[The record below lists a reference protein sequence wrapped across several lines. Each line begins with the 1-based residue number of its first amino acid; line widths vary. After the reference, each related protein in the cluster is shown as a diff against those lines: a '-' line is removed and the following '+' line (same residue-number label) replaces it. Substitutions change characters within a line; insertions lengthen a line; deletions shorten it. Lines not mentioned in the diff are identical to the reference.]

1 MVSSDAQGARTASP
15 IPRISADEAQ
25 RLRELARRLRPRED
39 VLADRLLTAYRTE
52 IPQYAQV
59 GDPFVLADM
68 TAVSLAGL
76 RGWFGF
82 LEQNRPEAVQD
93 RSTAAQ
99 LLQPILESI
108 RRRAVQGVGK
118 DALLRAFRIAV
129 RVVWQETL
137 ELPVDPELIGP
148 LSTRMLEFTDLMTTA
163 VERAYA
169 VEALRGSGEP
179 ELSRSALFEAILSD
193 HGHEYYHHVG
203 RLSAP
208 HCVVVVEVPQDA
220 PGVSLDDLAAA
231 LVREARAAYWTTRL
245 RSVVAACPVDSA
257 GGRDALLRRISRF
270 TNARK
275 PLAVAVGAIAEG
287 PEEIRHGYHEA
298 LEAMRVGTRLSVSA
312 NGVGVGAGAGPEAAA
327 RVHDWQELAP
337 LATLV
342 ADPERARRFAHGCLH
357 PLGRLTER
365 SWVLPTL
372 SAYLRCQGK
381 LKEVAAD
388 LAVHPNTVRY
398 RLNELRPFLDAH
410 AGDGDRSAALL
421 LAVRVQGYLA
431 EDTATNGVAG
441 AGEPRVNS

>member
-1 MVSSDAQGARTASP
+1 MSSDAQDARTASP
-15 IPRISADEAQ
+15 VARITQDEAEA
-25 RLRELARRLRPRED
+25 LRRLARRLRPRED
-39 VLADRLLTAYRTE
+39 ALADRLLTAYRAE

-82 LEQNRPEAVQD
+82 LEQD

-108 RRRAVQGVGK
+108 RRRAVQGVDK

-129 RVVWQETL
+129 RVVWQEIL

-148 LSTRMLEFTDLMTTA
+148 LSTRMLEFTELMTTA

-193 HGHEYYHHVG
+193 QGHEHYHHAG
-203 RLSAP
+203 RLAEP

-220 PGVSLDDLAAA
+220 PRVSLDDLAAA

-245 RSVVAACPVDSA
+245 RSVVAACPVDST

-287 PEEIRHGYHEA
+287 PEQIRHGYHEA
-298 LEAMRVGTRLSVSA
+298 LDALRVGTRLSTMSA
-312 NGVGVGAGAGPEAAA
+312 NNAGISTATQATA

-410 AGDGDRSAALL
+410 AADGDRSAALL
-421 LAVRVQGYLA
+421 LAVRIHEYLA
-431 EDTATNGVAG
+431 EDTVAIS
-441 AGEPRVNS
+441 AAAASEPQVNS

>member
-1 MVSSDAQGARTASP
+1 MVSSGGESARTALLA
-15 IPRISADEAQ
+15 PRISPDQAAG
-25 RLRELARRLRPRED
+25 LRELARRLRPRED
-39 VLADRLLTAYRTE
+39 ALADRLLTAYRAE

-59 GDPFVLADM
+59 SDPFVLADM
-68 TAVSLAGL
+68 TAVSVGGL
-76 RGWFGF
+76 RAWLGF
-82 LEQNRPEAVQD
+82 LEQD
-93 RSTAAQ
+93 RSQAGSERSAEGE
-99 LLQPILESI
+99 LLAPVLESI
-108 RRRAVQGVGK
+108 RRRAIQGVGM
-118 DALLRAFRIAV
+118 DAMLRAFRIAV

-148 LSTRMLEFTDLMTTA
+148 LSTRMLEFTELMTTA

-169 VEALRGSGEP
+169 VEAMRASGEP

-193 HGHEYYHHVG
+193 HGQDQYPHAD
-203 RLSAP
+203 RLVAP

-257 GGRDALLRRISRF
+257 GGRDALLRRLARF
-270 TNARK
+270 TNAGR
-275 PLAVAVGAIAEG
+275 PLAVALGAIAEG
-287 PEEIRHGYHEA
+287 PEEIRHSYHEA
-298 LEAMRVGTRLSVSA
+298 LEAMRVGRRLSA
-312 NGVGVGAGAGPEAAA
+312 NASGTGVGAAG
-327 RVHDWQELAP
+327 RVHDCQELAP

-342 ADPERARRFAHGCLH
+342 ADPERARRFAHGCLR

-398 RLNELRPFLDAH
+398 RLNELRPFLDSH
-410 AGDGDRSAALL
+410 AGDGDQAAALL
-421 LAVRVQGYLA
+421 LAVRVHEYLA
-431 EDTATNGVAG
+431 EDPATNSLVGT
-441 AGEPRVNS
+441 GEPRVNN

>member
-1 MVSSDAQGARTASP
+1 MVSSGGEGARTA
-15 IPRISADEAQ
+15 ILTPRISSDQEAG
-25 RLRELARRLRPRED
+25 LRELARSLRPRED
-39 VLADRLLTAYRTE
+39 SLADRLMTAYRAE

-59 GDPFVLADM
+59 SDPFVLEDM
-68 TAVSLAGL
+68 TSVSLAGL
-76 RGWFGF
+76 HGWFGF
-82 LEQNRPEAVQD
+82 LELD
-93 RSTAAQ
+93 RSGDGQERLTAGQ

-169 VEALRGSGEP
+169 AEALRAPGEP

-193 HGHEYYHHVG
+193 QGHEQYHQADK
-203 RLSAP
+203 LAAP
-208 HCVVVVEVPQDA
+208 HCVVLVEAPPDA
-220 PGVSLDDLAAA
+220 AGVSLDDLAAA

-245 RSVVAACPVDSA
+245 RSVVAACPVEAA
-257 GGRDALLRRISRF
+257 GGRDALLRRLARF
-270 TNARK
+270 TNARR
-275 PLAVAVGAIAEG
+275 PLTVAVGAIAEG
-287 PEEIRHGYHEA
+287 PEEIRHSYHEA
-298 LEAMRVGTRLSVSA
+298 LEAMRVGTRLAATSA
-312 NGVGVGAGAGPEAAA
+312 RAAGVGAAG
-327 RVHDWQELAP
+327 RVHDCQELAP
-337 LATLV
+337 LAALV
-342 ADPERARRFAHGCLH
+342 THDPERARRFAHGCLE
-357 PLGRLTER
+357 PLGRLAER

-398 RLNELRPFLDAH
+398 RLNELRPFLDSH
-410 AGDGDRSAALL
+410 AGDGDQSAALL
-421 LAVRVQGYLA
+421 LAVRVHEYLA
-431 EDTATNGVAG
+431 EDTASNGGVG
-441 AGEPRVNS
+441 AGEPKVNS

>member
-1 MVSSDAQGARTASP
+1 MVSSGGEDARTTVLT
-15 IPRISADEAQ
+15 PRISAQAAAGLQ
-25 RLRELARRLRPRED
+25 ELARRLRPRED
-39 VLADRLLTAYRTE
+39 VLAERLLAAYRAE

-59 GDPFVLADM
+59 SDPFVLDDM

-76 RGWFGF
+76 RGWLGF
-82 LEQNRPEAVQD
+82 LELD
-93 RSTAAQ
+93 RSESGPDRSAAGG
-99 LLQPILESI
+99 LLAPVLESI
-108 RRRAVQGVGK
+108 RRRAIQGVGM
-118 DALLRAFRIAV
+118 DAMLRAFRIAV

-137 ELPVDPELIGP
+137 ELPVDADLIGP
-148 LSTRMLEFTDLMTTA
+148 LSTRMLEYTDRMTTA
-163 VERAYA
+163 VEKAYA
-169 VEALRGSGEP
+169 IEAMRGSGEP

-193 HGHEYYHHVG
+193 HGREQYLHAD

-208 HCVVVVEVPQDA
+208 HCVVVVEVPRDA

-257 GGRDALLRRISRF
+257 GGRDALLRRLARF
-270 TNARK
+270 TNARP
-275 PLAVAVGAIAEG
+275 PLAVALGAIAEG
-287 PEEIRHGYHEA
+287 PEEVRHSYHEA
-298 LEAMRVGTRLSVSA
+298 LEAMRVGTRLA
-312 NGVGVGAGAGPEAAA
+312 ENGGGAGAAG
-327 RVHDWQELAP
+327 RVHDCQELAP

-398 RLNELRPFLDAH
+398 RLNELRPFLDSH
-410 AGDGDRSAALL
+410 AGDGDQSAALL
-421 LAVRVQGYLA
+421 LAVRVHEYLA
-431 EDTATNGVAG
+431 EDPASNGLVG
-441 AGEPRVNS
+441 PGEPRVNS

>member
-1 MVSSDAQGARTASP
+1 MVSSGGESARTIVP
-15 IPRISADEAQ
+15 VPRVSAEQAAG
-25 RLRELARRLRPRED
+25 LRDLALRLRPRED
-39 VLADRLLTAYRTE
+39 VLAERLLAAYRAE

-59 GDPFVLADM
+59 SDPFVLSDM

-76 RGWFGF
+76 RSWLGF
-82 LEQNRPEAVQD
+82 LEQDRPAD
-93 RSTAAQ
+93 GD
-99 LLQPILESI
+99 LLQPVLESI
-108 RRRAVQGVGK
+108 RRRAVQGVGM

-148 LSTRMLEFTDLMTTA
+148 LSTRMLEFTDRMTTA

-193 HGHEYYHHVG
+193 HGREEYHRAD
-203 RLSAP
+203 RLAAP
-208 HCVVVVEVPQDA
+208 HCVVVVEVPPDA

-257 GGRDALLRRISRF
+257 GGRDALLRRLSRF

-275 PLAVAVGAIAEG
+275 PLSVAVGAIAEG
-287 PEEIRHGYHEA
+287 PEEVRHSYHEA
-298 LEAMRVGTRLSVSA
+298 LDAMRVGTRLSGTGGSSGTA
-312 NGVGVGAGAGPEAAA
+312 TGPDATA
-327 RVHDWQELAP
+327 RVHDCQELTP

-357 PLGRLTER
+357 PLGRLADR

-398 RLNELRPFLDAH
+398 RLNELRPFLDTH
-410 AGDGDRSAALL
+410 AAGGDQSAALL
-421 LAVRVQGYLA
+421 LAVRVYEYLA
-431 EDTATNGVAG
+431 EDSAPIVIPGAG
-441 AGEPRVNS
+441 AGTGESG